1 MKTTASTLP
10 SLAFIGGGNMS
21 KALIGGLLAHGT
33 ASPAIWV
40 ADPNAAQRE
49 QLRTTYPAA
58 HVTDDNQVAAHN
70 APVWI
75 LAVKPQY
82 VKGVALA
89 LAPLAAECSPLVI
102 SVAAGIRATDL
113 QRWLGPRAAIV
124 RSMPNRPA
132 LVGAGVTA
140 LFAHGAVEPRHRAT
154 AQGVMAAVGSVVW
167 VDSDSDIDAVTAV
180 SGSGPAYFLRLIE
193 LMTDTGA
200 SLGLSPAVAQT
211 LAIETALGAAKLAHE
226 SGRPPAELRAEVTSP
241 GGTTAAALAVM
252 EAADLRGIVER
263 AMAAAKH
270 RAGAMAAEFGAD

>member
-1 MKTTASTLP
+1 
-10 SLAFIGGGNMS
+10 
-21 KALIGGLLAHGT
+21 
-33 ASPAIWV
+33 
-40 ADPNAAQRE
+40 
-49 QLRTTYPAA
+49 
-58 HVTDDNQVAAHN
+58 
-70 APVWI
+70 
-75 LAVKPQY
+75 
-82 VKGVALA
+82 
-89 LAPLAAECSPLVI
+89 
-102 SVAAGIRATDL
+102 
-113 QRWLGPRAAIV
+113 
-124 RSMPNRPA
+124 
-132 LVGAGVTA
+132 
-140 LFAHGAVEPRHRAT
+140 
-154 AQGVMAAVGSVVW
+154 MAAVGSVVW